1 MYIYIYLCI
10 YIYTYCIS
18 YFNYVELAML
28 LSGNCLVDRSVTQLW
43 HNHLRL
49 GQCSLHVACSCRDC
63 TDHVRFVRQR
73 LLASNIYSTH
83 LDNSVLRFNPTSS
96 NPSISRSAENSFT
109 SFTPPFSAGI
119 KLRFP
124 NFEGQRTD
132 LIPGPTGSKLP
143 RFCLWVKTTRSCEN
157 PRHAVETGRQ
167 DDGVRLDSWGH
178 GFTAGSSFEELSLT
192 GHRCSMP

>member
-1 MYIYIYLCI
+1 MYIYLL
-10 YIYTYCIS
+10 IS

-49 GQCSLHVACSCRDC
+49 GQCSLQVACSCRDC

-73 LLASNIYSTH
+73 LLASNITPRHTSTTQSSSTPH
-83 LDNSVLRFNPTSS
+83 LQ
-96 NPSISRSAENSFT
+96 IQASAENSFT

-119 KLRFP
+119 KPRFP
-124 NFEGQRTD
+124 NFQGQRTD

-157 PRHAVETGRQ
+157 PRHALETGRQ

-178 GFTAGSSFEELSLT
+178 QFRGTKFDRT
-192 GHRCSMP
+192 

>member
-1 MYIYIYLCI
+1 MYIYIYTCIYIHMCIYTYIYIFMYIYIYLC
-10 YIYTYCIS
+10 IYTYCIS

-49 GQCSLHVACSCRDC
+49 GQCSLQVACSCRDC
-63 TDHVRFVRQR
+63 TDHVRCVRQR

-109 SFTPPFSAGI
+109 SFTPHFQLGSNLDFPTSRVNTQILSQAQQAPSCHVSASGW
-119 KLRFP
+119 RP
-124 NFEGQRTD
+124 
-132 LIPGPTGSKLP
+132 PGA
-143 RFCLWVKTTRSCEN
+143 VTTRAM
-157 PRHAVETGRQ
+157 RWKLAVKMM
-167 DDGVRLDSWGH
+167 
-178 GFTAGSSFEELSLT
+178 A
-192 GHRCSMP
+192 